1 MSRYQSHTFEIPAET
16 VQVAKAA
23 FRKGNVYMTLRD
35 ELGPLFAD
43 EDFAGLFAWQG
54 QTGVS
59 PGLLA
64 MVTVMQFMEGLTDR
78 QAAEAV
84 RSRIDWKY
92 ALGLALTD
100 TGFDYSILSP
110 FRDRLLA
117 GGAEA
122 QVFERVLERLKER
135 GLVKSRGRQRT
146 DSTHIL
152 AAVRS
157 LNRLELVGETL
168 RRVLDDLARLVPD
181 WLVGQV
187 TPDWFDRYGARFE
200 SYRLPQDKAE
210 REALQVQIGQ
220 DGYHLLEAI
229 YRDPALTWLGKIAS
243 VEVLR
248 QVWIQQYY
256 RQDGQV
262 HWRERENL
270 APNHLLIMSPDDP
283 EARDRTKRTTNWTG
297 YAVHLTETCDLEEGP
312 NIITHVATTPA
323 TTADVALIDPI
334 HDDLAQHDLLPS
346 EHLVDTGYIAAE
358 QLLHSQQQ
366 HQVDLLGPTAG
377 GGSWQADAGQGFD
390 VRCFAVDWEAHTV
403 TCPQGK
409 TSQSWK
415 PGRDKYGHACCRI
428 SFASADCHACEHQR
442 QCTQSQRRV
451 RILTLRPQAE
461 YEALEAARARQ
472 ATDEFKTRYKQRA
485 GIEGTISQGTRT
497 FGLRRARYIGQA
509 KTHLQH
515 LATAAAMNLTRVA
528 LWFMEHKPK
537 AQTRIS
543 RFAALAPVT

>member
-1 MSRYQSHTFEIPAET
+1 MSRYQPHPFEIPAET

-43 EDFAGLFAWQG
+43 EDFAALFAWRG
-54 QTGVS
+54 QMGVS

-92 ALGLALTD
+92 ALGLRLTD

-122 QVFERVLERLKER
+122 QLFDRVLERLKER
-135 GLVKSRGRQRT
+135 GLVKPRGRQRT

-181 WLVGQV
+181 WLVAQV
-187 TPDWFDRYGARFE
+187 TSDWFERYSVRFE
-200 SYRLPQDKAE
+200 SYRLPQDPRE
-210 REALQVQIGQ
+210 RSALQIQIGH
-220 DGYHLLEAI
+220 DGYHLLTAI
-229 YRDPALTWLGKIAS
+229 YDDPALTWLGQIAS

-256 RQDGQV
+256 CEDGQV

-283 EARDRTKRTTNWTG
+283 EARNRTKRTTNWTG
-297 YAVHLTETCDLEEGP
+297 YAVHVTETCDLTEEP

-323 TTADVALIDPI
+323 TTADVTQIDPI
-334 HDDLAQHDLLPS
+334 HADLAQHDLLPS
-346 EHLVDTGYIAAE
+346 EHLVDSGYIAAE
-358 QLLHSQQQ
+358 QLVHSQQQ
-366 HQVDLLGPTAG
+366 HQVELLGPTAG

-390 VRCFAVDWEAHTV
+390 VSCFSVDWETHTV

-415 PGRDKYGHACCRI
+415 PGRGKYGHTCSRI
-428 SFASADCHACEHQR
+428 SFASADCHPCPQQR
-442 QCTQSQRRV
+442 QCTQSKRRV
-451 RILTLRPQAE
+451 RILTLRPRAE
-461 YEALEAARARQ
+461 YEALAAARTRQ
-472 ATDEFKTRYKQRA
+472 RTDEFKTRYKQRA

-497 FGLRRARYIGQA
+497 FGLRRTPYIGQA
-509 KTHLQH
+509 KTHLH
-515 LATAAAMNLTRVA
+515 NLATATAINLTRVA
-528 LWFMEHKPK
+528 LWFIKHKPK
-537 AQTRIS
+537 ASTRITP
-543 RFAALAPVT
+543 FATLAPVT